1 MTHLSPGGGGTL
13 APPIRNSTG
22 QPCLHALHPA
32 QRQLDRNGLRAGI
45 VRRRLALAGLE
56 AGLVAACEKA
66 ALRGASRAVRIDDRE
81 TWDHATW
88 HRYLDAATRLEPDYG
103 PRMRRLLGE
112 IDRLARLLDLP
123 VVA

>member
-13 APPIRNSTG
+13 VLPIRSTS
-22 QPCLHALHPA
+22 QPRLHALHPA
-32 QRQLDRNGLRAGI
+32 HRRLDRNGLRAGI
-45 VRRRLALAGLE
+45 ARRRLALAGLE

-66 ALRGASRAVRIDDRE
+66 ALRGAPRAVRSDDRG
-81 TWDHATW
+81 TWDRATW
-88 HRYLDAATRLEPDYG
+88 QRYLAAAARFEPAYG
-103 PRMRRLLGE
+103 PRMRRLLCE